1 MLLVV
6 TSLPNVLG
14 IYGSPPVG
22 LPVGSSFWVS
32 QGISRSQPGV
42 LPVASSFQVG
52 EGILG
57 VNLECS

>member
-6 TSLPNVLG
+6 SSLPNVLG
-14 IYGSPPVG
+14 ISGSPPVG

-32 QGISRSQPGV
+32 QGISRIQLGV
-42 LPVASSFQVG
+42 LLVASSFQVG